1 MTHAINFKEQDS
13 IRPRINPWL
22 VLLLALIGTAGG
34 CASGGKNMTEAES
47 ACAAAQVTDIKE
59 LPPELSVDDRLKVD
73 CLLPGMPINLG
84 NIQWMGPSR
93 PAIISAWECRV
104 QGGQYPSTNDSNGR
118 ATALKVWQSCAD
130 QGDKVAQ
137 NYLGEIYARNWGTVK
152 PDFSHAAEWFRKAAE
167 QGYSRAQKN
176 LGVLY
181 EQGLG
186 VPNDPETA
194 FKLYRQAMGQI
205 TPISL
210 NQNTKAEIQELSKK
224 LDATEKLLR
233 TKQAELDNL
242 KKQEAPRDNQAQQVL
257 LKQVN
262 ALNGQVSAAQ
272 QEHTEA
278 GLQLGKTEAHA
289 AFGDITNM
297 GRYYALIIGIDDYKT
312 PPGQLK
318 TPVNDAVQV
327 EKILRQKYG
336 FITTLLTDET
346 TDKPTRTGIY
356 AALLKLQNELQ
367 ENDNLLIYY
376 AGHGQISAN
385 EYYWL
390 AKDADSINTV
400 NWISSNDIKTQI
412 NRMKAKHVLVVADSC
427 YSAGIVASVIFSTPI
442 SIAANIDPS
451 ITTRA
456 GTTATAS
463 GSISTQVN
471 KLSFT
476 DTSPEMRVGLIKAM
490 YELPSRTALTSGG
503 FEPVVDN
510 DSGNGLSIFA
520 NAFLRA
526 LTKNDYIIDS
536 SHLFPD
542 IREEVFAKARPR
554 TQIPVYA
561 PIQGTD
567 DNFGE
572 FFFVSRSAPN
582 SRQSVSDSG
591 H

>member
-1 MTHAINFKEQDS
+1 MMCTVNFRSPGS
-13 IRPRINPWL
+13 IRQQINPL
-22 VLLLALIGTAGG
+22 LILLLTLIGTAGG
-34 CASGGKNMTEAES
+34 CASGGNNMTKAES
-47 ACAAAQVTDIKE
+47 TCVAARETDIKE
-59 LPPELSVDDRLKVD
+59 LPPEVSVDDRLKVD
-73 CLLPGMPINLG
+73 CLLPGLPINMG

-104 QGGQYPSTNDSNGR
+104 QGGQYPSTNDGNGR
-118 ATALKVWQSCAD
+118 TTALKVWQACAD

-137 NYLGEIYARNWGTVK
+137 NYLGEIYVRSWGTVK

-176 LGVLY
+176 LAILY

-186 VPNDPETA
+186 VPNDPEA
-194 FKLYRQAMGQI
+194 ALKLYRQAMGRI

-210 NQNTKAEIQELSKK
+210 DPNTKAEIQELGKK
-224 LDATEKLLR
+224 LETVEQLLR
-233 TKQAELDNL
+233 NKQEELDKL
-242 KKQEAPRDNQAQQVL
+242 KKLPPPMDNQARQTLV
-257 LKQVN
+257 KQVKT
-262 ALNGQVSAAQ
+262 LSEQVSAAR

-278 GLQLGKTEAHA
+278 SGQLGKTETHA
-289 AFGDITNM
+289 ALGDITNM
-297 GRYYALIIGIDDYKT
+297 GRYYALIIGIDGYQT

-346 TDKPTRTGIY
+346 TDVPTRTGIY
-356 AALLKLQNELQ
+356 AALLKLQNELR

-376 AGHGQISAN
+376 AGHGQISTN

-427 YSAGIVASVIFSTPI
+427 YSAGIVASAIFSSPL
-442 SIAANIDPS
+442 SIAASTDPS
-451 ITTRA
+451 VTTRA
-456 GTTATAS
+456 ATTATAD
-463 GSISTQVN
+463 GLISAQVN

-476 DTSPEMRVGLIKAM
+476 DASPEMRVGLIKAM

-503 FEPVVDN
+503 FAPVADN

-536 SHLFPD
+536 SHIFPD

-572 FFFVSRSAPN
+572 FFFVSRSASN
-582 SRQSVSDSG
+582 NRQAVSDSG